1 MISASEE
8 VVDELLP
15 HKEVLQKT
23 VGLLSDDIQVANLAT
38 KILVNLGTDTSV
50 GSLVIYAFLVTQKF

>member
-15 HKEVLQKT
+15 HTDVLQKT
-23 VGLLSDDIQVANLAT
+23 VSLLSDDIQVANLAT
-38 KILVNLGTDTSV
+38 KILVNLGTDTLLCV
-50 GSLVIYAFLVTQKF
+50 